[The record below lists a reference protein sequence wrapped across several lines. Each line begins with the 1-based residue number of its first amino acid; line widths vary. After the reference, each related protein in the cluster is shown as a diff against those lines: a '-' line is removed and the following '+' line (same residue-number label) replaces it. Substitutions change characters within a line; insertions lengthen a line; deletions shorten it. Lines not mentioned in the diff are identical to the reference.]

1 MLMDVID
8 SIQVETFSF
17 EFRLIALCLYELIN
31 TYFFLPGVTTNKN
44 GTKVCGEGCGRE
56 FV

>member
-1 MLMDVID
+1 MDVID

-17 EFRLIALCLYELIN
+17 EFRLLALCLYELIN